1 MDSIGASQS
10 QFLNTQELAQTASS
24 SASTIKASSDAS
36 IISKTL
42 QATDAQAG
50 AMRSAANV
58 SLGKGLHL
66 DVEA

>member
-10 QFLNTQELAQTASS
+10 QFMNTQELAQTASS

-42 QATDAQAG
+42 QAQDAQAG
-50 AMRSAANV
+50 AMRSAANS

-66 DVEA
+66 NVEA